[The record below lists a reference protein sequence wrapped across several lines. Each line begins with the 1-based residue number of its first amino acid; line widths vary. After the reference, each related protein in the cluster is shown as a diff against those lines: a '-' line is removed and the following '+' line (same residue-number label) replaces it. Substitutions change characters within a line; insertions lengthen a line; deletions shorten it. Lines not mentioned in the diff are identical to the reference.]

1 MSKPRGWID
10 AAANG
15 TLRVSVDLEPHLQPS
30 TIWKIPS
37 LPGILLWKD
46 VRSIFHTDDSRG
58 LDLPFQ
64 SFNTRLTQTWS
75 VPTFPVLAG

>member
-1 MSKPRGWID
+1 MDVREEIGQLAKRTSQALGRSQ
-10 AAANG
+10 A
-15 TLRVSVDLEPHLQPS
+15 HLQPS
-30 TIWKIPS
+30 TIWKIPL
-37 LPGILLWKD
+37 LPGFLLWKD
-46 VRSIFHTDDSRG
+46 GWSIFHTVDSRG